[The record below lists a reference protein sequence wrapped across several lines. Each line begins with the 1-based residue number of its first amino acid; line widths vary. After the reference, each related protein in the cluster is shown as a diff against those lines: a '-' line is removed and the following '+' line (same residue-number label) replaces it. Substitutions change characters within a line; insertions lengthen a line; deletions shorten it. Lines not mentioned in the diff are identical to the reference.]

1 MWEIFL
7 YYTMY
12 SPTGDDVTTVVRHG
26 EDGTSASGKKV
37 EEKFGKSKYYA
48 YICGTKIK
56 KRKI

>member
-12 SPTGDDVTTVVRHG
+12 SAQVQASPQSFVHG